1 MQTLIRNYVS
11 ASLLAVSISMT
22 APAFAQEVP
31 RVRYQE
37 IPEGAYSVVAQVR
50 AKPGKEEMLRE
61 GTLPLIAK
69 VRSDPKN
76 LVYFLQEDRAK
87 PGHFIFYEVF
97 ASQADFDAHNAMPYE
112 RNGSPSFRSLPT
124 AASRSCAWRSLV
136 CPINSHNAR
145 STTRSVRMPA
155 CASALVSWRPRG
167 CSPRLCGEMFAAP
180 VLRKKRYSKFAYR
193 MLISGDLFDRLR
205 MMHACCH

>member
-1 MQTLIRNYVS
+1 MTSIMKETMMKTLIRNYVS

-50 AKPGKEEMLRE
+50 AKAGKEDMLRAA
-61 GTLPLIAK
+61 TLPLIAK

-97 ASQADFDAHNAMPYE
+97 ANQADFDAHNAMPYVQE
-112 RNGSPSFRSLPT
+112 WFAKLPEL
-124 AASRSCAWRSLV
+124 ADGGV
-136 CPINSHNAR
+136 E
-145 STTRSVRMPA
+145 VMRMAILSMPN
-155 CASALVSWRPRG
+155 
-167 CSPRLCGEMFAAP
+167 
-180 VLRKKRYSKFAYR
+180 K
-193 MLISGDLFDRLR
+193 
-205 MMHACCH
+205 